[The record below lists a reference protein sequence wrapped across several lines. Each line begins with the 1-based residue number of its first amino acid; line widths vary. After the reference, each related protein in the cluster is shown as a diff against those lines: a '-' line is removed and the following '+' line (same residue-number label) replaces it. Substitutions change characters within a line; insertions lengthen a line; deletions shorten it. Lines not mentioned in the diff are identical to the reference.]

1 MSDFTV
7 DLERETD
14 GRWIGE
20 VVELPGVLVYGT
32 TRDEAVAKA
41 KALAFR
47 VLADRLEHGEDIPSD
62 FVPLS
67 DTTRSLAAAE
77 SLFGIIMAGLF
88 VNAVA
93 IRR

>member
-7 DLERETD
+7 EIEREED

-20 VVELPGVLVYGT
+20 VVDLPGAIAYGK

-47 VLADRLEHGEDIPSD
+47 VLADRLEHGEN
-62 FVPLS
+62 VP
-67 DTTRSLAAAE
+67 E
-77 SLFGIIMAGLF
+77 IQGVF
-88 VNAVA
+88 AVHE
-93 IRR
+93 